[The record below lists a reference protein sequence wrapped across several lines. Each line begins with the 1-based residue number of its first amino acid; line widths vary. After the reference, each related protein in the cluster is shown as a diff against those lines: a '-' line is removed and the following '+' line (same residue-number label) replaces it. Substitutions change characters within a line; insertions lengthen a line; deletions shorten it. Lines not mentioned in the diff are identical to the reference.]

1 MSNIQILDGG
11 MGQELVRRYGEL
23 NKAMWGIGVMAE
35 NPEIVRAVHDD
46 YFAAGAEIATTNT
59 YNIHRDRFVR
69 DGVEDQFDKLNRLGC
84 RLAVEARDAHG
95 SGLVAGG
102 IGPLGGSYRPDHGND
117 IDQAASAFAEIAV
130 GQADY
135 VDFYLIET
143 IASLDAARGAMA
155 GAKVPGKP
163 VWLSFTVDDDVG
175 SIIRSGESV
184 DDALK
189 LAEELGAAAML
200 INCSRPEA
208 VSVAIARLSG
218 ATIPVGAYANGFT
231 RITEAFKSDT
241 PQITDL
247 SERKDLGPDAYADF
261 CDAWVEDGATII
273 GGCCEVGPAHIAR
286 LKERLVQAGH
296 TTRRL

>member
-1 MSNIQILDGG
+1 MTDIQILDGS

-23 NKAMWGIGVMAE
+23 NKTMWGIGVMAE

-69 DGVEDQFDKLNRLGC
+69 DGVEDQFDILNKLAC
-84 RLAVEARDAHG
+84 RLAAEARDAHG

-117 IDQAASAFAEIAV
+117 LDQAATAFEEVAV

-135 VDFYLIET
+135 VDLYLVET
-143 IASLDAARGAMA
+143 ISSLDAARGAVM

-163 VWLSFTVDDDVG
+163 VWLSFTVDDDDG

-184 DDALK
+184 GDAAR
-189 LAEELGAAAML
+189 LAEEMGAAALL

-208 VSVAIARLSG
+208 VSQAVALLKG
-218 ATIPVGAYANGFT
+218 ASMPVGAYANGFT
-231 RITEAFKSDT
+231 RITEAFKSDA
-241 PQITDL
+241 PKITDL
-247 SERKDLGPDAYADF
+247 SERKDLDPAAYADF
-261 CDAWVEDGATII
+261 TDGWVKDGATII
-273 GGCCEVGPAHIAR
+273 GGCCEVGPAHIAEVVRR
-286 LKERLVQAGH
+286 LK
-296 TTRRL
+296 

>member
-1 MSNIQILDGG
+1 MSAITILDGG

-35 NPEIVRAVHDD
+35 SPEIVRAVHDD

-69 DGVEDQFDKLNRLGC
+69 DGVEDQFDKLNRLAC

-95 SGLVAGG
+95 AGLVAGG

-117 IDQAASAFAEIAV
+117 IDEAASAFEEIAV
-130 GQADY
+130 GQADF
-135 VDFYLIET
+135 VDFYIIET

-163 VWLSFTVDDDVG
+163 VWLSFTVDDDDG
-175 SIIRSGESV
+175 AIIRSDETV
-184 DDALK
+184 EDALK

-208 VSVAIARLSG
+208 VSSAVSRLSD
-218 ATIPVGAYANGFT
+218 ATIPVGAYANGFI
-231 RITEAFKSDT
+231 RITEAFKSDA

-247 SERKDLGPDAYADF
+247 TQRKDLNPAAYADF
-261 CDAWVEDGATII
+261 ADGWAASGATII
-273 GGCCEVGPAHIAR
+273 GGCCEVGPAHIGELSRR
-286 LKERLVQAGH
+286 LKGA
-296 TTRRL
+296 

>member
-1 MSNIQILDGG
+1 MSAITILDGG

-69 DGVEDQFDKLNRLGC
+69 DGVEDQFDVLNKLAC
-84 RLAVEARDAHG
+84 RLAAEARDEHG
-95 SGLVAGG
+95 AGQVAGG

-117 IDQAASAFAEIAV
+117 LDQAATAFEEIAL

-135 VDFYLIET
+135 VDFYIIET

-155 GAKVPGKP
+155 GASVPGKP
-163 VWLSFTVDDDVG
+163 VWLSFTVDDDDG
-175 SIIRSGESV
+175 AIIRSGETV
-184 DDALK
+184 ADAVK
-189 LAEELGAAAML
+189 LSEKLGAAAML

-208 VSVAIARLSG
+208 VSDAVSRLSS
-218 ATIPVGAYANGFT
+218 ASIPVGAYANGFT
-231 RITEAFKSDT
+231 RITEAFKSDA
-241 PQITDL
+241 PKITDL

-261 CDAWVEDGATII
+261 GDAWVASGATII
-273 GGCCEVGPAHIAR
+273 GGCCEVGPAHIAE
-286 LKERLVQAGH
+286 LS
-296 TTRRL
+296 RRLAQKNGGA

>member
-1 MSNIQILDGG
+1 MSGITILDGG
-11 MGQELVRRYGEL
+11 MGQEIVRRYGEL

-35 NPEIVRAVHDD
+35 SPEIVRAVHDD

-69 DGVEDQFDKLNRLGC
+69 DGVEDQFDKLNKLGC
-84 RLAVEARDAHG
+84 RLAAEARDAHG
-95 SGLVAGG
+95 AGLVAGG

-117 IDQAASAFAEIAV
+117 LDHAASAFEEIAV

-135 VDFYLIET
+135 VDFYVIET

-155 GAKVPGKP
+155 GASVPGKP
-163 VWLSFTVDDDVG
+163 VWLSFTVDDDDG
-175 SIIRSGESV
+175 SIIRSGEMV
-184 DDALK
+184 ADALK
-189 LAEELGAAAML
+189 LAEELGAEAML

-208 VSVAIARLSG
+208 VSDAVSRLSG

-231 RITEAFKSDT
+231 RITEAFKSGA

-247 SERKDLGPDAYADF
+247 TQRKDLDPSAYADF
-261 CDAWVEDGATII
+261 GDAWAASGATII
-273 GGCCEVGPAHIAR
+273 GGCCEVGPAHIAE
-286 LKERLVQAGH
+286 L
-296 TTRRL
+296 TRRLTRNLKGA

>member
-1 MSNIQILDGG
+1 MSKIQILDGSI
-11 MGQELVRRYGEL
+11 GQELVKRAGDL

-35 NPEIVRAVHDD
+35 QPDIVRSIHAD

-69 DGVEDQFDKLNRLGC
+69 DGVEDQFEKLNALGC
-84 RLAVEARDAHG
+84 RLAAEARDAHG
-95 SGLVAGG
+95 AGLVAGA

-117 IDQAASAFAEIAV
+117 IDEAATAFEEVAM

-135 VDFYLIET
+135 VDLYLIET

-155 GAKVPGKP
+155 GAKIPGKP
-163 VWLSFTVDDDVG
+163 VWLAFTVDDDDG
-175 SIIRSGESV
+175 SVIRSGESV

-189 LAEELGAAAML
+189 LAEGLGAAAML

-208 VSVAIARLSG
+208 VSGAVARLSG
-218 ATIPVGAYANGFT
+218 ATMPVGAYANGFT
-231 RITEAFKSDT
+231 RITEAFKSDA

-261 CDAWVEDGATII
+261 CEGWAKDGATII
-273 GGCCEVGPAHIAR
+273 GGCCEVGPAHIAE
-286 LKERLVQAGH
+286 L
-296 TTRRL
+296 TRRLRGA